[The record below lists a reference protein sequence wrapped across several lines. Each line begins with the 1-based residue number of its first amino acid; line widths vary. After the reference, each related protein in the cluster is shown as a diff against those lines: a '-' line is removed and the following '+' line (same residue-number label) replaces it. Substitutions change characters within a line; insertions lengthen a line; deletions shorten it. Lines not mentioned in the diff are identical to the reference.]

1 MPQTETLLTALL
13 HGLLL
18 EGRVPP
24 GSVIDAGAFDGQ
36 TACEYASVAPAT
48 RRVHALDPTPGN
60 VAFMT
65 KRFPNI
71 SPMLGGLGSTA
82 RNISVATTA
91 GAQLHGL
98 HESSGGPEAGRAA
111 VTTVPIYRID
121 DLFAPAGAWAGERLG
136 LAHLDVE
143 GAELDVLRGAE
154 DTLRTHR
161 PFFVVELFVHKNASY
176 TRELLGIIRRLGFH
190 AYVIEEQCG
199 RPRGDGRNLLC
210 VPSEARGSLHGSPS
224 LDLLAASRRLFAV
237 DELSI
242 FDRGYGPCCRP
253 GTACEKGCH
262 YRCVGTC
269 LQRMFQGFNTSLRD
283 GPLDPRTHAANEW
296 ATQSMHRFVSV
307 DRRGG

>member
-18 EGRVPP
+18 EGRCHRAPSSTP
-24 GSVIDAGAFDGQ
+24 ARS
-36 TACEYASVAPAT
+36 TARLLTST
-48 RRVHALDPTPGN
+48 RRLRPLRGACALDPAPGN

-143 GAELDVLRGAE
+143 GA
-154 DTLRTHR
+154 
-161 PFFVVELFVHKNASY
+161 
-176 TRELLGIIRRLGFH
+176 
-190 AYVIEEQCG
+190 
-199 RPRGDGRNLLC
+199 
-210 VPSEARGSLHGSPS
+210 
-224 LDLLAASRRLFAV
+224 
-237 DELSI
+237 
-242 FDRGYGPCCRP
+242 
-253 GTACEKGCH
+253 
-262 YRCVGTC
+262 
-269 LQRMFQGFNTSLRD
+269 
-283 GPLDPRTHAANEW
+283 
-296 ATQSMHRFVSV
+296 
-307 DRRGG
+307 